1 MVHRALLRR
10 LCEQNEFAT
19 LADRR
24 KFSSPCT
31 VLSKCLWSCRGI
43 TKTITLVFNKK
54 WSNLL
59 FLWNPVLSHIGL
71 DSEEKRKKK
80 VCAKVENC
88 FLKNHYLILK
98 PQSKFKT
105 CIIISDRATLLCPL
119 SHGEPCIFELLAYL
133 RIVSAET
140 IFFKW
145 KIENFLNSFLIM
157 ELNSYRGVYST

>member
-1 MVHRALLRR
+1 MKPSVESYRLR
-10 LCEQNEFAT
+10 F
-19 LADRR
+19 RR
-24 KFSSPCT
+24 K
-31 VLSKCLWSCRGI
+31 K
-43 TKTITLVFNKK
+43 
-54 WSNLL
+54 
-59 FLWNPVLSHIGL
+59 
-71 DSEEKRKKK
+71 KKK

-140 IFFKW
+140 IFFK
-145 KIENFLNSFLIM
+145 
-157 ELNSYRGVYST
+157 